1 MDLLTV
7 IFLAIAL
14 AMDAFAVSVCKGLAL
29 RRCDLRSMLV
39 VGIWFGG
46 FQAFM
51 PIIGFYLGSS
61 FYDSISSYD
70 HWIAFGLLLIIGL
83 NMIREALSGTEDEVD
98 ADLGPK
104 IMLVLA
110 LATSI
115 DALAVGITFSMDG
128 AEIFSSAAIIGL
140 VTLALSMA
148 GVKIGSMVGDRF
160 KGKAEVLGGIIL
172 ILVGTKILLEHLGL
186 L

>member
-83 NMIREALSGTEDEVD
+83 NMIREALSGTEEEVD

-128 AEIFSSAAIIGL
+128 AEIFPSATIIGL
-140 VTLALSMA
+140 ITLALSMA